1 MPFFDDAEISKRH
14 KDRIRA
20 MEGEAKENLTL
31 AQRLTMRALKRT
43 ITITLP
49 ANEGEEEI
57 PLKFYV
63 PAGDEWS
70 RLHTLLIESVK
81 CNLDTPEGQDRMKD
95 IQDEVFTTLADLS
108 LDVSLTKEFWA
119 DEKNYAANEPTS
131 TFVLGKLM
139 EAVNKL
145 TKDGGSFRS
154 NKNGKSVD

>member
-70 RLHTLLIESVK
+70 RLHTLLMESVT
-81 CNLDTPEGQDRMKD
+81 CNLETPDGREKMER
-95 IQDEVFTTLADLS
+95 IQDELYIMLSDFS
-108 LDVSLTKEFWA
+108 LDESLTKEFWA
-119 DEKNYAANEPTS
+119 DPKNSIADEPLSIAVTK
-131 TFVLGKLM
+131 KLF
-139 EAVNKL
+139 EAVTQL
-145 TKDGGSFRS
+145 MKDGGSFRS
-154 NKNGKSVD
+154 YKDRKSMD